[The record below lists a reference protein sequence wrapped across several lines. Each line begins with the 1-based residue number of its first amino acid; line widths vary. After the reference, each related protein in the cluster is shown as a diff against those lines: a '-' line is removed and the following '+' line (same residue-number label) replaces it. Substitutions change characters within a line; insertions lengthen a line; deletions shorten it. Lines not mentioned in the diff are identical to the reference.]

1 MPTLQDTMRRA
12 MLNAFNTTINTGAGT
27 ASILV
32 RSSSN
37 TTIATLSLADPAFSS
52 SSASGVPINL
62 QSVPVQDTSAAK
74 THKITDMAL
83 YDKDSNLQVVFT
95 VSSTGADINF
105 SGSDLQV
112 ASADTVELTSLQVNL
127 PAS

>member
-1 MPTLQDTMRRA
+1 MRRA
-12 MLNAFNTTINTGAGT
+12 LANAFNTTINTGAGIAT
-27 ASILV
+27 IV
-32 RSSSN
+32 FRSSAA
-37 TTIATLSLADPAFSS
+37 TTIATLALPDPAFSS
-52 SSASGVPINL
+52 SSASGIPIAL
-62 QSVPVQDTSAAK
+62 QSVPIQDTSAAT
-74 THKITDMAL
+74 THKITDAAL

-112 ASADTVELTSLQVNL
+112 ASADTVELTSLTITV